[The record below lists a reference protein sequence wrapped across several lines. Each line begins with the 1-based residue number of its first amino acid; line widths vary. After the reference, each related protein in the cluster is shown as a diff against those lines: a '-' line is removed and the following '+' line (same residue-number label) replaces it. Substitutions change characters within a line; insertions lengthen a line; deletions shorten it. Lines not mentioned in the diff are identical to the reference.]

1 MATAQREIIYVF
13 VKVDVRYTYLLFCE
27 GLSPRRFR
35 PLVDAFFSSV
45 RQKWRNTTS
54 PLSHRQRRQRRGQH
68 TDTGREEPSSSRVL
82 TRTRIIAKE
91 RPQLYGVSFL
101 QIQTLFRWGY
111 PLFSMTYRSLQGWHD
126 KGGSHRRQQ
135 RSDLVQRRKRTRTQK
150 GHTVLVMA

>member
-1 MATAQREIIYVF
+1 MFSSKWMFDIHTCSSAKVF
-13 VKVDVRYTYLLFCE
+13 LL
-27 GLSPRRFR
+27 GVSVPWSTH
-35 PLVDAFFSSV
+35 FFSSV